1 MVKPI
6 LASRGIY
13 RKLNRWISCLILA
26 LLVTAC
32 GEYNAIVTNVDE
44 RQANVIVVFLE
55 SKGIH
60 ALKVT
65 ASSGSAIG
73 GESSAMPK
81 YNIVVDEKQMIA
93 AMAILNQNGLPQR
106 QGTSLLELFAKQG
119 LMSTDK
125 EETIRYQAGLAQQVT
140 NTILMID
147 GVIDATIQLSFPGE
161 ASFGQTTQ
169 EKITAAVYVKH
180 QGIFD
185 DPNSHLEAKI
195 KRLVSGSV
203 NGLSVDDVTVVSDR
217 SRFTDISPTPVI
229 DSMVATPKEYVKIWS
244 IVMSKE
250 SAAKFQAVFFTI
262 LVIALIIF
270 LAFGWVVWKVY
281 PIIRSNGGMGEIF
294 NPLPIL
300 RKTKKSDILE
310 E

>member
-1 MVKPI
+1 MV
-6 LASRGIY
+6 LAENGGYMKLTRLIY
-13 RKLNRWISCLILA
+13 CFILA
-26 LLVTAC
+26 LLFTAC
-32 GEYNAIVTNVDE
+32 GEYNSIVSNVDE
-44 RQANVIVVFLE
+44 RQANIIVVFLE

-60 ALKVT
+60 AMKVLS
-65 ASSGSAIG
+65 SSGSAIG
-73 GESSAMPK
+73 GDANAAPK
-81 YNIVVDEKQMIA
+81 YNIVVDEKQMIS

-147 GVIDATIQLSFPGE
+147 GVIDASIQLSFPGE
-161 ASFGQTTQ
+161 AAFGQTTQ

-203 NGLSVDDVTVVSDR
+203 NGLSIDDVTVVSDR
-217 SRFTDISPTPVI
+217 SRFTDISPTPQV
-229 DSMVATPKEYVKIWS
+229 DSMVPTAKEYVKIWS

-250 SAAKFQAVFFTI
+250 SAAKFRAVFFTI
-262 LVIALIIF
+262 LVIAMIIF
-270 LAFGWVVWKVY
+270 LALGWLIWKVY
-281 PIIRSNGGMGEIF
+281 PIIRSNGGIGEIF
-294 NPLPIL
+294 NPIPLL
-300 RKTKKSDILE
+300 RKKKKSSILE